1 VSEPETPAAPSTAAP
16 STPAPSLWRRLR
28 HEFVTPESIY
38 GTIIVSALI
47 VLIED
52 GETDF
57 DMIASVAVTVF
68 VFWIAHVFAATVA
81 HHGKRNGVEIPLGEA
96 LAHAVRHAAGLPIS
110 AILPISMLA
119 LGASGVL
126 DEELAYLLSLVVGVV
141 ILTGLGVLAFA
152 ERGARWY
159 GCVLGGLAT
168 GLLGVAVIMLKVVLH

>member
-1 VSEPETPAAPSTAAP
+1 MTKVNEAAAAVG
-16 STPAPSLWRRLR
+16 LWRRLR

-57 DMIASVAVTVF
+57 DMIASVSVTVF

-81 HHGKRNGVEIPLGEA
+81 THGRRNGVEIPVGEA
-96 LAHAVRHAAGLPIS
+96 LARAVRHAAGLPVS
-110 AILPISMLA
+110 AILPILVLS

-126 DEELAYLLSLVVGVV
+126 PERLAYQLALVVS
-141 ILTGLGVLAFA
+141 IALLAGLGTLAFA

-159 GCVLGGLAT
+159 ASIAGGLAT
-168 GLLGVAVIMLKVVLH
+168 GLLGLAVIMLKVILH